1 MLTFLEKKSTM
12 KLLGCLFLRIRE
24 KKTSS
29 EISFSLPF
37 SSSNLKVSRK
47 RVQKV
52 KMVLNSSVTRNV
64 SRKNSEEVGIERGG
78 RGG

>member
-1 MLTFLEKKSTM
+1 M
-12 KLLGCLFLRIRE
+12 RE
-24 KKTSS
+24 KTSS
-29 EISFSLPF
+29 EISFSLSF
-37 SSSNLKVSRK
+37 SSSNLKVSSK

-64 SRKNSEEVGIERGG
+64 SMKKSEEVGIERGG